1 MQAEDITQS
10 GEYISAEET
19 VASGATIEDAPTV
32 VGAVC
37 CHALEGSSTPI
48 GPTTIPDEELSL
60 CATCTNFGLI
70 SIEIKMHHNALQR
83 AVAMGAVKEDR
94 KRLAEFYEASRLEYE
109 REARHHQEHGDPAL
123 PIVNVRGVALL
134 PSLVYE
140 NEPAAWPRRSAA
152 KSRRV
157 TFDES
162 QPQPS
167 RETGRTRDQYKRKRP
182 SYVPG
187 RYAAPKDRPHENT
200 AQPVLYRDIV
210 PTLDDEYMRPFGFE
224 ERNWWQTP
232 STPARGSVGEAS
244 ESGNDQAGGT
254 EAQQEGLSMSTRN
267 PVTAPTIRR
276 SSKDKRKQA
285 EDDYEASLGSFSTVY
300 THSSLP
306 IRAKKAD
313 QIPRWTSPE
322 SEK

>member
-1 MQAEDITQS
+1 MQAKDVTQS
-10 GEYISAEET
+10 GESISAEET
-19 VASGATIEDAPTV
+19 MASGATIEGAPTV

-37 CHALEGSSTPI
+37 RHALEGSSTPI
-48 GPTTIPDEELSL
+48 GPTTIPDEELPL

-83 AVAMGAVKEDR
+83 AVAMGAGKGDR

-109 REARHHQEHGDPAL
+109 REARHHQEHSDHAL
-123 PIVNVRGVALL
+123 PIVNLRGVALL
-134 PSLVYE
+134 PSLAYE

-167 RETGRTRDQYKRKRP
+167 RETGRTREQYKRKRP
-182 SYVPG
+182 AYVPG
-187 RYAAPKDRPHENT
+187 RYAAPKDQEHENT
-200 AQPVLYRDIV
+200 ANPTLCRENVS
-210 PTLDDEYMRPFGFE
+210 TLDDEYMRPFGFE

-232 STPARGSVGEAS
+232 STPASGSFGEAS

-254 EAQQEGLSMSTRN
+254 EAQHEAESTSTRSR
-267 PVTAPTIRR
+267 VAAPTIRQ
-276 SSKDKRKQA
+276 SSKDERKQA
-285 EDDYEASLGSFSTVY
+285 EADYEESMGSFSTVY

-306 IRAKKAD
+306 IRAKKTD

-322 SEK
+322 SKK